1 MLKVLEMKY
10 PQECTQFRVILKS
23 SLSLF
28 NFSREDLISLDY
40 SRNILKL
47 PHQVAELCF
56 YYSDSVPY
64 FLVDARKTKM
74 FSGDFSTV
82 AVKYF

>member
-1 MLKVLEMKY
+1 MLKALFKDEVTSGMHS
-10 PQECTQFRVILKS
+10 ILKS

-28 NFSREDLISLDY
+28 NYSREDLTSLDY

-47 PHQVAELCF
+47 PHQVAELSF

-64 FLVDARKTKM
+64 FLVEARKMKM
-74 FSGDFSTV
+74 FSGDFSTA
-82 AVKYF
+82 AVKYY